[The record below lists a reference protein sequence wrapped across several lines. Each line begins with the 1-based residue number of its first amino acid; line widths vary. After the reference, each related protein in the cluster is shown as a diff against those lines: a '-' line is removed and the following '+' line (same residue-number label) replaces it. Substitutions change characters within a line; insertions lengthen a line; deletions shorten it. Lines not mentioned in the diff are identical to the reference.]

1 MNEQFFGLMS
11 EERFIPMEK
20 WAGEPFEGIIIS
32 YGSQTMKTQEESI
45 LRGMMYLLYLFGG
58 KLIIRFITVLVD
70 EYEYPLCKAVS
81 LLTKYLNR

>member
-1 MNEQFFGLMS
+1 MGDWFFYLISNGRS
-11 EERFIPMEK
+11 ISMED
-20 WAGEPFEGIIIS
+20 WTGEAFEGVS
-32 YGSQTMKTQEESI
+32 MYYNAETLKTQDTNI